1 MISSKS
7 CLSVLAGREWDVGAG
22 RAKPRCHHTLLRP
35 FSAHVSGCVFSVC
48 LEWWRGRI
56 VQVQMGLQCA
66 EAPWGVTPLHQCN
79 PCVPASS
86 WRCCSCP
93 GAAVGANAGMETIQC
108 NGCLSAPGEL
118 LPCTP
123 WGMAAGCAGV
133 CGGSARAG
141 PEGRH
146 GTPGLEGQQGA
157 GTVCSII
164 AVSPCLGN
172 K

>member
-22 RAKPRCHHTLLRP
+22 RAKPRCHHTLLQP

-48 LEWWRGRI
+48 LEWWRERI

-66 EAPWGVTPLHQCN
+66 EAPWGVTPVHRCH
-79 PCVPASS
+79 PCVVASS
-86 WRCCSCP
+86 WRCP
-93 GAAVGANAGMETIQC
+93 GAAVGANADTEAIRC

-118 LPCTP
+118 LPCRP
-123 WGMAAGCAGV
+123 WGMAAGCAGCV
-133 CGGSARAG
+133 GSARAG

-146 GTPGLEGQQGA
+146 GTPGLEDSEEQA
-157 GTVCSII
+157 LS
-164 AVSPCLGN
+164 AV
-172 K
+172 